1 MARSLQEISMLGY
14 ARPLGKISVGDL
26 CTISLDK
33 LSLRSILARSLQ
45 DIFAQALCKRSLRGL
60 LTGLCKRSV
69 DCVQAPRNIPE
80 QAPCNSSVYKR
91 SLYQLSVQEIS

>member
-45 DIFAQALCKRSLRGL
+45 DIFAQALCKRSDL
-60 LTGLCKRSV
+60 V